1 MKDTSRKKSSFIEK
15 NFSSPTFNMIFT
27 GTIIVLISCFVLVF
41 FIKLFII
48 NEVDH
53 LSYSE
58 KVTPDYKVNLKDN
71 GYYEVKSLPSG
82 MNYIAS
88 LVDNIDV
95 NFKYNFEATD
105 VIDYNT
111 TYYIEAITRVYDDK
125 TKTKTLYEKKEI
137 LLENRNVKKDNIK
150 NLGFTESVKVDY
162 EHFNSLV
169 RAFKT
174 EYGLSKS
181 SDVTIALVTT
191 TTGGNSEYNGNIN
204 LNSQSSIVI
213 PLTEQTIN
221 VSINSNNVTNQ
232 DRLLEKIGLNNIN
245 WYNLIM
251 FVLLT
256 SVDLYLIVRL
266 SKSIKKYLDSFSMY
280 DKTLKKILKDY
291 DSIIANINNDT
302 VTKDDKVIY
311 VESFEELID
320 IHDNLGSPILFNEA
334 IKGKK
339 AYFTIIDNNMMYRY
353 VLENNKKN

>member
-1 MKDTSRKKSSFIEK
+1 MKDASKKKSSFIEK

-27 GTIIVLISCFVLVF
+27 GSIIILVSCFVLVF

-53 LSYSE
+53 LSYDE

-71 GYYEVKSLPSG
+71 DYYEVKTLPSG

-88 LVDNIDV
+88 LVDNISV
-95 NFKYNFEATD
+95 NFKYSFEATD
-105 VIDYNT
+105 IIDYNT

-125 TKTKTLYEKKEI
+125 NKSKTLFEKKEI
-137 LLENRNVKKDNIK
+137 LSESRTITKEKIK

-162 EHFNSLV
+162 EHFNNLV

-174 EYGLSKS
+174 EYGLAKS
-181 SDVTIALVTT
+181 SDVTIALVTKT
-191 TTGGNSEYNGNIN
+191 SGGNSEYKGNIN
-204 LNSQSSIVI
+204 LNSQATVVI

-245 WYNLIM
+245 WYNLGM
-251 FVLLT
+251 FVILT
-256 SVDLYLIVRL
+256 ALDLYLIVKL
-266 SKSIKKYLDSFSMY
+266 SKNIKKYLDSFSLY
-280 DKTLKKILKDY
+280 DKTLKKILRDY

-302 VTKDDKVIY
+302 VITKDKVIF
-311 VESFEELID
+311 VESFDELID
-320 IHDNLGSPILFNEA
+320 IHDNLGSPILFNEVV
-334 IKGKK
+334 KGYKS
-339 AYFTIIDNNMMYRY
+339 YFTIIENNMMYRY
-353 VLENNKKN
+353 VLENKK

>member
-1 MKDTSRKKSSFIEK
+1 MKDASKKKSSFIEK

-27 GTIIVLISCFVLVF
+27 GSIIILVSCFVLVF

-53 LSYSE
+53 LSYDE

-71 GYYEVKSLPSG
+71 DYYEVKTLPSG

-88 LVDNIDV
+88 LVDNISV
-95 NFKYNFEATD
+95 NFKYSFEATD
-105 VIDYNT
+105 IIDYNT

-125 TKTKTLYEKKEI
+125 NKSKTLFEKKEI
-137 LLENRNVKKDNIK
+137 LSESRTITKEKIK

-162 EHFNSLV
+162 EHFNNLV

-174 EYGLSKS
+174 EYGLAKS
-181 SDVTIALVTT
+181 SDVTIALVTKT
-191 TTGGNSEYNGNIN
+191 SGGNSEYKGNIN
-204 LNSQSSIVI
+204 LNSQATVVI

-245 WYNLIM
+245 WYNLGM
-251 FVLLT
+251 FVILT
-256 SVDLYLIVRL
+256 SLDLYLLVKL
-266 SKSIKKYLDSFSMY
+266 SKNIKKYLDSFSLY
-280 DKTLKKILKDY
+280 DKTLKKILRDY

-302 VTKDDKVIY
+302 VITKDKVIF
-311 VESFEELID
+311 VESFDELID
-320 IHDNLGSPILFNEA
+320 IHDNLGSPILFNEVV
-334 IKGKK
+334 KGFKS
-339 AYFTIIDNNMMYRY
+339 YFTIIDNNMMYRY
-353 VLENNKKN
+353 VLENKK

>member
-1 MKDTSRKKSSFIEK
+1 MKDASKKKSSFIEK

-27 GTIIVLISCFVLVF
+27 GSIIILVSCFVLVF

-53 LSYSE
+53 LSYDE

-71 GYYEVKSLPSG
+71 DYYEVKTLPSG

-88 LVDNIDV
+88 LVDNISV
-95 NFKYNFEATD
+95 NFKYSFEATD
-105 VIDYNT
+105 IIDYNT

-125 TKTKTLYEKKEI
+125 NKSKTLFEKKEI
-137 LLENRNVKKDNIK
+137 LSESRTITKEKIK

-162 EHFNSLV
+162 EHFNNLV

-174 EYGLSKS
+174 EYGLAKS
-181 SDVTIALVTT
+181 SDVTIVLVTKT
-191 TTGGNSEYNGNIN
+191 SGGNSEYKGNIN
-204 LNSQSSIVI
+204 LNSQATVVI

-245 WYNLIM
+245 WYNLGM
-251 FVLLT
+251 FVILT
-256 SVDLYLIVRL
+256 ALDLYLIVKL
-266 SKSIKKYLDSFSMY
+266 SKSIKKYLDSFSLY
-280 DKTLKKILKDY
+280 DKTLKKILRDY

-302 VTKDDKVIY
+302 VTVKDKVIF
-311 VESFEELID
+311 VESFDELID
-320 IHDNLGSPILFNEA
+320 IHDNLGSPILFNEVV
-334 IKGKK
+334 KGFKS
-339 AYFTIIDNNMMYRY
+339 YFTIIDNNMMYRY
-353 VLENNKKN
+353 VLENKK

>member
-1 MKDTSRKKSSFIEK
+1 MKDASKKKSSFIEK

-27 GTIIVLISCFVLVF
+27 GSIIILVSCFVLVF

-53 LSYSE
+53 LSYDE

-71 GYYEVKSLPSG
+71 DYYEVKTLPSG

-88 LVDNIDV
+88 LVDNISV
-95 NFKYNFEATD
+95 YFKYKFEATD

-125 TKTKTLYEKKEI
+125 NKSKTLFEKKEI
-137 LLENRNVKKDNIK
+137 LSESRTITKEKIK

-162 EHFNSLV
+162 EHFNNLV

-174 EYGLSKS
+174 EYGLAKS
-181 SDVTIALVTT
+181 SDVTIAFVTKT
-191 TTGGNSEYNGNIN
+191 SGGNSEYKGNMN
-204 LNSQSSIVI
+204 LNSHATVVI

-245 WYNLIM
+245 WYNLGM
-251 FVLLT
+251 FVILT
-256 SVDLYLIVRL
+256 SLDLYLLVKL
-266 SKSIKKYLDSFSMY
+266 SKNIKKYLDSFSLY
-280 DKTLKKILKDY
+280 DKTLKKILRDY

-302 VTKDDKVIY
+302 VITKDKVIF
-311 VESFEELID
+311 VESFDELID
-320 IHDNLGSPILFNEA
+320 IHDNLGSPILFNEVV
-334 IKGKK
+334 KGFKS
-339 AYFTIIDNNMMYRY
+339 YFTIIDNNMMYRY
-353 VLENNKKN
+353 VLENNK

>member
-1 MKDTSRKKSSFIEK
+1 MKDASKKKSSFIEK

-27 GTIIVLISCFVLVF
+27 GSIIILVSCFVLVF

-53 LSYSE
+53 LSYDE
-58 KVTPDYKVNLKDN
+58 TVTPDYKVNLKDN
-71 GYYEVKSLPSG
+71 NYYSVKTLPSG

-88 LVDNIDV
+88 LVDNISV
-95 NFKYNFEATD
+95 YFKYKFEATD

-125 TKTKTLYEKKEI
+125 NKSKTLFEKKEI
-137 LLENRNVKKDNIK
+137 LSESRTITKEKIK

-162 EHFNSLV
+162 EHFNNLV

-174 EYGLSKS
+174 EYGLAKS
-181 SDVTIALVTT
+181 SDVTIAFVTKT
-191 TTGGNSEYNGNIN
+191 SGGNSEYKGNIN
-204 LNSQSSIVI
+204 LNSHATVVI

-245 WYNLIM
+245 WYNLGM
-251 FVLLT
+251 FVILT
-256 SVDLYLIVRL
+256 SLDLYLLVKL
-266 SKSIKKYLDSFSMY
+266 SKNIKKYLDSFSLY
-280 DKTLKKILKDY
+280 DKTLKKILRDY

-302 VTKDDKVIY
+302 VITKDKVIF
-311 VESFEELID
+311 VESFDELID
-320 IHDNLGSPILFNEA
+320 IHDNLGSPILFNEVV
-334 IKGKK
+334 KGFKS
-339 AYFTIIDNNMMYRY
+339 YFTIIDNNMMYRY
-353 VLENNKKN
+353 VLENKK

>member
-1 MKDTSRKKSSFIEK
+1 MKDASKKKSSFIEK

-27 GTIIVLISCFVLVF
+27 ASIIILVSCFVRVF

-53 LSYSE
+53 LSYDE

-71 GYYEVKSLPSG
+71 DYYEVKTLPSG

-88 LVDNIDV
+88 LVDNISV
-95 NFKYNFEATD
+95 NFKYSFEATD
-105 VIDYNT
+105 IIDYNT

-125 TKTKTLYEKKEI
+125 NKSKTLFEKKEI
-137 LLENRNVKKDNIK
+137 LSESRTITKEKIK

-162 EHFNSLV
+162 EHFNNLV

-174 EYGLSKS
+174 EYGLAKS
-181 SDVTIALVTT
+181 SDVTIALVTKT
-191 TTGGNSEYNGNIN
+191 SGGNSEYKGNIN
-204 LNSQSSIVI
+204 LNSQATVVI

-245 WYNLIM
+245 WYNLGM
-251 FVLLT
+251 FVILT
-256 SVDLYLIVRL
+256 ALDLYLIVKL
-266 SKSIKKYLDSFSMY
+266 SKSIKKYLDSFSLY
-280 DKTLKKILKDY
+280 DKTLKKILRDY

-302 VTKDDKVIY
+302 VTEKDKVIF
-311 VESFEELID
+311 VESFDELID
-320 IHDNLGSPILFNEA
+320 IHDNLGSPILFNEVV
-334 IKGKK
+334 KGYKS
-339 AYFTIIDNNMMYRY
+339 YFTIIENNMMYRY
-353 VLENNKKN
+353 VLENKK

>member
-1 MKDTSRKKSSFIEK
+1 MKDASKKKSSFIEK

-27 GTIIVLISCFVLVF
+27 GSIIILVSCFVLVF

-53 LSYSE
+53 LSYDE

-71 GYYEVKSLPSG
+71 DYYEVKTLPSG

-88 LVDNIDV
+88 LVDNISV
-95 NFKYNFEATD
+95 NFKYSFEATD
-105 VIDYNT
+105 IIDYNT

-125 TKTKTLYEKKEI
+125 NKSKTLFEKKEI
-137 LLENRNVKKDNIK
+137 LSESRTITKEKIK

-162 EHFNSLV
+162 EHFNNLV

-174 EYGLSKS
+174 EYGLAKS
-181 SDVTIALVTT
+181 SDVTIALVTKT
-191 TTGGNSEYNGNIN
+191 SGGNSEYKGNIN
-204 LNSQSSIVI
+204 LNSQATVVI

-245 WYNLIM
+245 WYNLGM
-251 FVLLT
+251 FVILT
-256 SVDLYLIVRL
+256 ALDLYLIVKL
-266 SKSIKKYLDSFSMY
+266 SKNIKKYLDSFSLY
-280 DKTLKKILKDY
+280 DKTLKKILRDY

-302 VTKDDKVIY
+302 VITKDKVIF
-311 VESFEELID
+311 VESFDELID
-320 IHDNLGSPILFNEA
+320 IHDNLGSPILFNEVV
-334 IKGKK
+334 KGFKS
-339 AYFTIIDNNMMYRY
+339 YFTIIDNNMMYRY
-353 VLENNKKN
+353 VLENKK

>member
-1 MKDTSRKKSSFIEK
+1 MKDASKKKSSFIEK

-27 GTIIVLISCFVLVF
+27 GSIIILVSCFVLVF

-53 LSYSE
+53 LSYDE
-58 KVTPDYKVNLKDN
+58 TVTPDYKVNLKDN
-71 GYYEVKSLPSG
+71 NYYSVKTLPSG

-88 LVDNIDV
+88 LVDNISV
-95 NFKYNFEATD
+95 YFKYKFEATD

-125 TKTKTLYEKKEI
+125 NKSKTLFEKKEI
-137 LLENRNVKKDNIK
+137 LSESRTITKEKIK

-162 EHFNSLV
+162 EHFNNLV

-174 EYGLSKS
+174 EYGLAKS
-181 SDVTIALVTT
+181 SDVTIALVTKT
-191 TTGGNSEYNGNIN
+191 SGGNSEYKGNIN
-204 LNSQSSIVI
+204 LNSQATVVI

-245 WYNLIM
+245 WYNLGM
-251 FVLLT
+251 FVILT
-256 SVDLYLIVRL
+256 SLDLYLLVKL
-266 SKSIKKYLDSFSMY
+266 SKNIKKYLDSFSLY
-280 DKTLKKILKDY
+280 DKTLKKILRDY

-302 VTKDDKVIY
+302 VITKDKVIF
-311 VESFEELID
+311 VESFDELID
-320 IHDNLGSPILFNEA
+320 IHDNLGSPILFNEVV
-334 IKGKK
+334 KGYKS
-339 AYFTIIDNNMMYRY
+339 YFTIIDNNMMYRY
-353 VLENNKKN
+353 VLENNK

>member
-1 MKDTSRKKSSFIEK
+1 MKDASKKKSSFIEK

-27 GTIIVLISCFVLVF
+27 GSIIILVSCFVLVF

-53 LSYSE
+53 LSYDE
-58 KVTPDYKVNLKDN
+58 TVTPDYKVNLKDN
-71 GYYEVKSLPSG
+71 NYYSVKTLPSG

-88 LVDNIDV
+88 LVDNISV
-95 NFKYNFEATD
+95 YFKYKFESTD

-125 TKTKTLYEKKEI
+125 NKSKTLFEKKEI
-137 LLENRNVKKDNIK
+137 LSESRTITKEKIK

-162 EHFNSLV
+162 EHFNNLV

-174 EYGLSKS
+174 EYGLAKS
-181 SDVTIALVTT
+181 SDVTIAFVTKT
-191 TTGGNSEYNGNIN
+191 SGGNSEYKGNIN
-204 LNSQSSIVI
+204 LNSQATVVI

-245 WYNLIM
+245 WYNLGM
-251 FVLLT
+251 FVILT
-256 SVDLYLIVRL
+256 ALDLYLIVKL
-266 SKSIKKYLDSFSMY
+266 SKSIKKYLDSFSLY
-280 DKTLKKILKDY
+280 DKTLKKILRDY

-302 VTKDDKVIY
+302 VITKDKVIF
-311 VESFEELID
+311 VESFDELID
-320 IHDNLGSPILFNEA
+320 IHDNLGSPILFNEVV
-334 IKGKK
+334 KGFKS
-339 AYFTIIDNNMMYRY
+339 YFTIIDNNMMYRY
-353 VLENNKKN
+353 VLENKK

>member
-1 MKDTSRKKSSFIEK
+1 MKDASKKKSSFIEK

-27 GTIIVLISCFVLVF
+27 GSIIILVSCFVLVF

-53 LSYSE
+53 LSYDE
-58 KVTPDYKVNLKDN
+58 TVTPDYKVNLKDN
-71 GYYEVKSLPSG
+71 NYYSVKTLPSG

-88 LVDNIDV
+88 LVDNISV
-95 NFKYNFEATD
+95 YFKYKFEATD

-125 TKTKTLYEKKEI
+125 NKSKTLFEKKEI
-137 LLENRNVKKDNIK
+137 LSESRTITKEKIK

-162 EHFNSLV
+162 EHFNNLV

-174 EYGLSKS
+174 EYGLAKS
-181 SDVTIALVTT
+181 SDVTIAFVTKT
-191 TTGGNSEYNGNIN
+191 SGGNSEYKGNMN
-204 LNSQSSIVI
+204 LNSHATVVI

-245 WYNLIM
+245 WYNLGM
-251 FVLLT
+251 FVILT
-256 SVDLYLIVRL
+256 SLDLYLLVKL
-266 SKSIKKYLDSFSMY
+266 SKNIKKYLDSFSLY
-280 DKTLKKILKDY
+280 DKTLKKILRDY

-302 VTKDDKVIY
+302 VITKDKVIF
-311 VESFEELID
+311 VESFDELID
-320 IHDNLGSPILFNEA
+320 IHDNLGSPILFNEVV
-334 IKGKK
+334 KGFKS
-339 AYFTIIDNNMMYRY
+339 YFTIIDNNMMYRY
-353 VLENNKKN
+353 VLENNK

>member
-1 MKDTSRKKSSFIEK
+1 MKDASKKKSSFIEK

-27 GTIIVLISCFVLVF
+27 GSIIILVSCFVLVF

-53 LSYSE
+53 LSYDE

-71 GYYEVKSLPSG
+71 DYYEVKTLPSG

-88 LVDNIDV
+88 LVDNISV
-95 NFKYNFEATD
+95 NFKYSFEATD

-125 TKTKTLYEKKEI
+125 NKSKTLFEKKEI
-137 LLENRNVKKDNIK
+137 LSESRTITKEKIK

-162 EHFNSLV
+162 EHFNNLV

-174 EYGLSKS
+174 EYGLAKS
-181 SDVTIALVTT
+181 SDVTIALVTKT
-191 TTGGNSEYNGNIN
+191 SGGNSEYKGNIN
-204 LNSQSSIVI
+204 LNSQATVVI

-245 WYNLIM
+245 WYNLGM
-251 FVLLT
+251 FVILT
-256 SVDLYLIVRL
+256 ALDLYLIVKL
-266 SKSIKKYLDSFSMY
+266 SKNIKKYLDSFSLY
-280 DKTLKKILKDY
+280 DKTLKKILRDY

-302 VTKDDKVIY
+302 VITKDKVIF
-311 VESFEELID
+311 VESFDELID
-320 IHDNLGSPILFNEA
+320 IHDNLGSPILFNEVV
-334 IKGKK
+334 KGYKS
-339 AYFTIIDNNMMYRY
+339 YFTIIENNMMYRY
-353 VLENNKKN
+353 VLENKK

>member
-1 MKDTSRKKSSFIEK
+1 MKDASKKKSSFIEK

-27 GTIIVLISCFVLVF
+27 GSIIILVSCFVLVF

-53 LSYSE
+53 LSYDE

-71 GYYEVKSLPSG
+71 NYYEVKTLPSG

-88 LVDNIDV
+88 LVDNISV

-125 TKTKTLYEKKEI
+125 NKSKTLFEKKEI
-137 LLENRNVKKDNIK
+137 LSESRTITKEKIK

-162 EHFNSLV
+162 EHFNNLV
-169 RAFKT
+169 RTFKT
-174 EYGLSKS
+174 EYGLAKS
-181 SDVTIALVTT
+181 SDVTIALVMKTS
-191 TTGGNSEYNGNIN
+191 GGNSEYKGNIN
-204 LNSQSSIVI
+204 LNSQATVVI

-245 WYNLIM
+245 WYNLGM
-251 FVLLT
+251 FAILTILDLCLLV
-256 SVDLYLIVRL
+256 SL
-266 SKSIKKYLDSFSMY
+266 SKSIKKYLNSFSMY
-280 DKTLKKILKDY
+280 DKTLKKILRDY

-302 VTKDDKVIY
+302 VTKKDKVIF
-311 VESFEELID
+311 VESFDELID
-320 IHDNLGSPILFNEA
+320 IHDNLGSPILFNEVV
-334 IKGKK
+334 KGSKS
-339 AYFTIIDNNMMYRY
+339 YFTIIDNNMMYRY
-353 VLENNKKN
+353 VLENKK

>member
-1 MKDTSRKKSSFIEK
+1 MKDASKKKSSFIEK

-27 GTIIVLISCFVLVF
+27 GSIIILVSCFVLVF

-53 LSYSE
+53 LSYDE
-58 KVTPDYKVNLKDN
+58 TVTPDYKVNLKDN
-71 GYYEVKSLPSG
+71 NYYSVKTLPSG

-88 LVDNIDV
+88 LVDNISV
-95 NFKYNFEATD
+95 YFKYKFEATD

-125 TKTKTLYEKKEI
+125 NKSKTLFEKKEI
-137 LLENRNVKKDNIK
+137 LSESRTITKEKIK

-162 EHFNSLV
+162 EHFNNLV

-174 EYGLSKS
+174 EYGLAKS
-181 SDVTIALVTT
+181 SDVTIAFVTKT
-191 TTGGNSEYNGNIN
+191 SGGNSEYKGNIN
-204 LNSQSSIVI
+204 LNSHATVVI

-245 WYNLIM
+245 WYNLGM
-251 FVLLT
+251 FVILT
-256 SVDLYLIVRL
+256 SLDLYLLVKL
-266 SKSIKKYLDSFSMY
+266 SKNIKKYLDSFSLY
-280 DKTLKKILKDY
+280 DKTLKKILRDY

-302 VTKDDKVIY
+302 VITKDKVIF
-311 VESFEELID
+311 VESFDELID
-320 IHDNLGSPILFNEA
+320 IHDNLGSPILFNEVV
-334 IKGKK
+334 KGYKS
-339 AYFTIIDNNMMYRY
+339 YFTIIDNNMMYRY
-353 VLENNKKN
+353 VLENNK

>member
-1 MKDTSRKKSSFIEK
+1 MKDASKKKSSFIEK

-27 GTIIVLISCFVLVF
+27 GSIIILVSCFVLVF

-53 LSYSE
+53 LSYDE
-58 KVTPDYKVNLKDN
+58 TVTPDYKVNLKDN
-71 GYYEVKSLPSG
+71 NYYSVKTLPSG

-88 LVDNIDV
+88 LVDNISV
-95 NFKYNFEATD
+95 YFKYKFEATD

-125 TKTKTLYEKKEI
+125 NKSKTLFEKKEI
-137 LLENRNVKKDNIK
+137 LSESRTITKEKIK

-162 EHFNSLV
+162 EHFNNLV

-174 EYGLSKS
+174 EYGLAKS
-181 SDVTIALVTT
+181 SDVTIALVTKT
-191 TTGGNSEYNGNIN
+191 SGGNSEYKGNIN
-204 LNSQSSIVI
+204 LNSQATVVI

-245 WYNLIM
+245 WYNLGM
-251 FVLLT
+251 FVILT
-256 SVDLYLIVRL
+256 ALDLYLIVKL
-266 SKSIKKYLDSFSMY
+266 SKSIKKYLDSFSLY
-280 DKTLKKILKDY
+280 DKTLKKILRDY

-302 VTKDDKVIY
+302 VTVKDKVIF
-311 VESFEELID
+311 VESFDELID
-320 IHDNLGSPILFNEA
+320 IHDNLGSPILFNEVV
-334 IKGKK
+334 KGYKS
-339 AYFTIIDNNMMYRY
+339 YFTIIENNMMYRY
-353 VLENNKKN
+353 VLENKK